1 MTRLSLAGINGANGI
16 GVLSVRVAR
25 CTFLGAHSQA
35 LGYVGVVSI
44 YDLQQIKVR
53 HGVEICTGP
62 GVGVCA
68 RAVDC
73 EWSAGVRVGSTGS
86 TSFYYICPGPQPKGV
101 ICLII
106 V

>member
-16 GVLSVRVAR
+16 GSVRGNVSEPIQAAVAVRR
-25 CTFLGAHSQA
+25 CRVYIRSTTNQSLCCAEGEIAYSGRRLGW
-35 LGYVGVVSI
+35 
-44 YDLQQIKVR
+44 
-53 HGVEICTGP
+53 C
-62 GVGVCA
+62 VC
-68 RAVDC
+68 RWLVNG
-73 EWSAGVRVGSTGS
+73 WSAGVRVGSAGS